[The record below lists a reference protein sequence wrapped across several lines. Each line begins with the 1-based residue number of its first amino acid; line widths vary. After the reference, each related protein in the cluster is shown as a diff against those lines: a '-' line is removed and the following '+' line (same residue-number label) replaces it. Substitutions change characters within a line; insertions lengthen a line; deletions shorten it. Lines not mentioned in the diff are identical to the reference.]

1 MRRLG
6 LVLLAVM
13 VAAALSEVQGQ
24 VILFFGRVVDEGGRP
39 IAQAQVAV
47 LQGDLLVLAVET
59 GADGRFQ
66 MMLPRGRYV
75 LRIYKFGYQPLY
87 VSFEAAP
94 ERGGDIGTFSLR
106 SAITVVADA
115 LRISAL
121 QGDEVRVRVRVINSG
136 TDFIPVRFEL
146 RAPTGWECKLLTP
159 EGLAVS
165 EVSVPPSSQRNLTLQ
180 VSIPVNAA
188 ATGEVEVTASWAGLS
203 QRVNLT
209 FIVGER
215 RWDVLAIA
223 YESVSGFPGALIR
236 IPLALRNP
244 LQQEQAFSVVA
255 SAPPGWISAVV
266 DPRGVTVSRVILQ
279 PLTSANLTLMI
290 YVPQPT
296 TVGTYFVDVIVAS
309 DLLKISKRVAV
320 SVESSHDIIEL
331 ALPVR
336 QVELTGASSRS
347 VTVTVRNLG
356 NAPTQVTLSAA
367 CQPAALRC
375 YFQASG
381 KGNLSL
387 YVLPS
392 EEKPVSIIIEA
403 LPAATPGQ
411 YLVRISAV
419 GSASAASA
427 ELVAAVSGSKSM
439 RVGTERLAVSLAPG
453 SAGSTQ
459 VSVANTG
466 SIPIE
471 VTAYVIE
478 APQGFLVTLA
488 PSSLQLLPGEEKK
501 LMVTVRVPEN
511 ATDGV
516 YNVAIGVEGDGIREY
531 RVLVVEVKGGTELG
545 YYAFAAILTA
555 LSFVSVLYGQR
566 RGRSGVWSRRS

>member
-1 MRRLG
+1 
-6 LVLLAVM
+6 
-13 VAAALSEVQGQ
+13 
-24 VILFFGRVVDEGGRP
+24 
-39 IAQAQVAV
+39 
-47 LQGDLLVLAVET
+47 
-59 GADGRFQ
+59 
-66 MMLPRGRYV
+66 
-75 LRIYKFGYQPLY
+75 
-87 VSFEAAP
+87 
-94 ERGGDIGTFSLR
+94 
-106 SAITVVADA
+106 
-115 LRISAL
+115 
-121 QGDEVRVRVRVINSG
+121 
-136 TDFIPVRFEL
+136 
-146 RAPTGWECKLLTP
+146 
-159 EGLAVS
+159 
-165 EVSVPPSSQRNLTLQ
+165 
-180 VSIPVNAA
+180 
-188 ATGEVEVTASWAGLS
+188 
-203 QRVNLT
+203 
-209 FIVGER
+209 
-215 RWDVLAIA
+215 
-223 YESVSGFPGALIR
+223 VSGFPGALIR

-439 RVGTERLAVSLAPG
+439 RVGTEHLAVSLAPG

-501 LMVTVRVPEN
+501 LMVTVKVPEN